1 MILIA
6 ALGWAAAA
14 AAAVGAVYGL
24 FAGLLTT
31 RFMAR
36 PEPVPRVFPS
46 VSLVKPLHGDHPG
59 LAEALEGF
67 CDQDYPGEMQI
78 IFGVHHP
85 GDSAVAVVRALQARR
100 PDADIELVI
109 DPRLHGTNR
118 KVSNLINIAARAR
131 HEVLVLSDD
140 DIGVD
145 RRYLRQVVGALDAPG
160 VGAVSCLYV
169 GKDDGTL
176 WSRLGAMAINY
187 HFLPNAVLGKSLGL
201 AQPCFGS
208 TIALRSGV
216 LAQIGGLTAF
226 ADHLADD
233 YEIGRAVRSQGWAIA
248 MPPMVVSHLS
258 VEPSGWGLF
267 GHELRW
273 GRTVRQVDPLGHAGS
288 VITYPLPLALV
299 AGVLLGFPA
308 PTVVLIMSALTVR
321 IVSKL
326 AMDSIMGASAGR
338 WWMIPVRDVLSF
350 CVFMASFA
358 VNTVAWQGQRF
369 RVGRDGVLSH
379 SQG

>member
-1 MILIA
+1 MMIA
-6 ALGWAAAA
+6 ALGWAAAVA
-14 AAAVGAVYGL
+14 AGIGTLYGL
-24 FAGLLTT
+24 VAGLLAT

-36 PEPVPRVFPS
+36 PEPAPRAFPA

-67 CDQDYPGEMQI
+67 CDQDYPGDIQI
-78 IFGVHHP
+78 IFGVHHAS
-85 GDSAVAVVRALQARR
+85 DSAIPIVRALQARR
-100 PDADIELVI
+100 PGADIELVI
-109 DPRLHGTNR
+109 DARLHGTNR

-131 HEVLVLSDD
+131 HDVLVLSDA
-140 DIGVD
+140 DIGVG
-145 RRYLRQVVGALDAPG
+145 RRYLRQVVGALGAPG

-169 GKDDGTL
+169 GKDDGSV

-208 TIALRSGV
+208 TIAMTSRV
-216 LAQIGGLTAF
+216 LAQIGGLSAF

-233 YEIGRAVRSQGWAIA
+233 YEIGRAVRAQGWAIA
-248 MPPMVVSHLS
+248 IPPMVVSHLH
-258 VEPSGWGLF
+258 VEPSGRGLL

-273 GRTVRQVDPLGHAGS
+273 GRTVRQINPFGYAGS
-288 VITYPLPLALV
+288 IITYPLPLALV
-299 AGVLLGFPA
+299 AGLLLGFPPSMVA
-308 PTVVLIMSALTVR
+308 LIASAFGVR
-321 IVSKL
+321 IASKF
-326 AMDSIMGASAGR
+326 AMDSILSTSAGH
-338 WWMIPVRDVLSF
+338 WWMIPARDVLSF
-350 CVFMASFA
+350 GVFMATFA

-369 RVGRDGVLSH
+369 RVGRDGVVSH